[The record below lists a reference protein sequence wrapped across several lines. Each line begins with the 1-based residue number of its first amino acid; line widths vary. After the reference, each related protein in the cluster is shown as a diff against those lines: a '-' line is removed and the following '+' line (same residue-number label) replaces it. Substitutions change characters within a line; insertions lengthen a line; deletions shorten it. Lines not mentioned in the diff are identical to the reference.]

1 MLSKLAPYFAALGPS
16 LVLTMPAAAQ
26 APDVIPSRVV
36 KVVEFEDRARLYRV
50 DLDSGAVT
58 FTDSCS
64 VQPIPPAPQPTPTP
78 KPDPA
83 PTPFPPIVVDKA
95 AFFTL
100 MVAPYDPEQRSWL
113 DDKTIRAEMLAAG
126 VKFRVLNSTEEDV
139 DTLGLRQFARKNE
152 IPSVVVQNKAGK
164 VILSRKVTSAEDVV
178 KALREANK

>member
-1 MLSKLAPYFAALGPS
+1 MFYRLAPYFAAFGPS
-16 LVLTMPAAAQ
+16 LALTMPAAAQ

-58 FTDSCS
+58 FTDSGN
-64 VQPIPPAPQPTPTP
+64 VQPIPTPTPTPTP
-78 KPDPA
+78 KPDP
-83 PTPFPPIVVDKA
+83 TPFPPIVAEKA

-113 DDKTIRAEMLAAG
+113 DNETIRAEMLAAG
-126 VKFRVLNSTEEDV
+126 VRFRVLNSTEEDV

>member
-58 FTDSCS
+58 FTDSGS
-64 VQPIPPAPQPTPTP
+64 VQPIPPAPTPTP
-78 KPDPA
+78 KPDP
-83 PTPFPPIVVDKA
+83 TPFPPIVAEKA
-95 AFFTL
+95 AFYTL

-126 VKFRVLNSTEEDV
+126 VRFRVFNSTEEDV
-139 DTLGLRQFARKNE
+139 DTLGLRQFARQNE
-152 IPSVVVQNKAGK
+152 IPSVVIQNKAGK